1 MSGPFG
7 KKRLR
12 LELLES
18 RALMSIVT
26 GDFNGDG
33 LEDMA
38 VGAPG
43 EVIRGLGSAGGV
55 SVIYGSLT
63 GLDPAGNQ
71 FITQDGAVPDTAEAG
86 DRFGESMAVGDF
98 NRDGFDDLAVAAPGE
113 TLGAFVGT
121 GAVFVLN
128 GSANGL
134 LTGGSIQVDQDSV
147 LAGVAIAG
155 TNQSGDEFG
164 SALAAGDING
174 DGVDDLVVGIPR
186 QDLNGFGDAG
196 AFNVIY
202 GAVGG
207 LTGANNRSFS
217 LDTGTILGATGL
229 GDRFGEAV
237 AVGDINGDGFAD
249 VAVGAP
255 GDRVGN
261 ADGAGA
267 VNILFGAAAGLT
279 DVGNERWHQ
288 DSVGPNGLPIEGVAE
303 AGDGFASTLVMAD
316 FDDDGNVDVAAGVP
330 YEDIN
335 TLGDAGAVN
344 VIRGSVLGLTDNG
357 NQRWHQNS
365 GTILGTVEAN
375 DQFGGSLAAG
385 DLDGDGDTDLIVGV
399 RYEDINGTGDAGA
412 VNVIYSGGAGIGLS
426 DVGNQR
432 WHQNSAGVE
441 DSAEVGDEFGSS
453 LAAGDFNGDGVVDVA
468 IGVSGE
474 NGGAGAVNALYG
486 TVTGLDA
493 TDDQL
498 WSQDGL
504 LMGGIFIGDIDDTSE
519 AGDGFGG

>member
-1 MSGPFG
+1 MTGPFG
-7 KKRLR
+7 KKRLK

-26 GDFNGDG
+26 GDFNADG
-33 LEDMA
+33 FQDMVVGSPTEDVGVA
-38 VGAPG
+38 VDA
-43 EVIRGLGSAGGV
+43 GSV
-55 SVIYGSLT
+55 SVIYGSIA

-71 FITQDGAVPDTAEAG
+71 FLTQNGAVPDTPEAG

-98 NRDGFDDLAVAAPGE
+98 NGDGIDDLAVAAPGE
-113 TLGAFVGT
+113 TIGAFVGT

-147 LAGVAIAG
+147 LAGVAIGG

-174 DGVDDLVVGIPR
+174 DGIDDVAVGIPG
-186 QDLNGFGDAG
+186 QDLAGFGDAG
-196 AFNVIY
+196 AFNVIL
-202 GAVGG
+202 GAIGG
-207 LTGANNRSFS
+207 LTGVNNRSFS
-217 LDTGTILGATGL
+217 LDTGTMLGATGF

-237 AVGDINGDGFAD
+237 AVGDINGDGFDD

-261 ADGAGA
+261 VDGAG
-267 VNILFGAAAGLT
+267 VLSILFGTSAGLT

-303 AGDGFASTLVMAD
+303 VGDGFASTLVMAD
-316 FDDDGNVDVAAGVP
+316 FDDDGNVDVGAGVP
-330 YEDIN
+330 FEDIN
-335 TLGDAGAVN
+335 GIGDAGAVN
-344 VIRGSVLGLTDNG
+344 IIRGSVVGLTDNG

-365 GTILGTVEAN
+365 GTILGTVDAN
-375 DQFGGSLAAG
+375 DQFGSSLTTG
-385 DLDGDGDTDLIVGV
+385 DFDGDGDIDLAVGV
-399 RYEDINGTGDAGA
+399 RFEDISGTGDAGA
-412 VNVIYSGGAGIGLS
+412 VNVLYSGGFGIGLS

-432 WHQNSAGVE
+432 WHQNSAGIE
-441 DSAEVGDEFGSS
+441 DSAEAGDEFGSS
-453 LAAGDFNGDGVVDVA
+453 LAAGDFNGDGVVDLA

-474 NGGAGAVNALYG
+474 NSDAGAVNALYG
-486 TVTGLDA
+486 TVAGLDSA
-493 TDDQL
+493 GDQL

-504 LMGGIFIGDIDDTSE
+504 FMGGIFVADIDDTSE